1 MESRATSQ
9 EQPKQQAET
18 SISRG
23 HSVIKWGIYLYGIY
37 TLFLLVECIDF
48 LTYLHTPAPG
58 HHPTYNV
65 VHVAFIIIE
74 LIVHASITLG
84 LIILLNINNKT
95 SASIVQ
101 TVMFITGIRA
111 FMIYY
116 LYWHTAPDIHFVPY
130 IYKESNALGGFI
142 RALMLPAQII
152 WGITCV
158 WISMSIKKIKPN

>member
-1 MESRATSQ
+1 MESRATSH
-9 EQPKQQAET
+9 EQSKQQAET
-18 SISRG
+18 SISRV
-23 HSVIKWGIYLYGIY
+23 HSAIKRGIYLYGIY
-37 TLFLLVECIDF
+37 ALFLLVECIDF

-58 HHPTYNV
+58 HHPTYNL
-65 VHVAFIIIE
+65 VHVAFVIVE
-74 LIVHASITLG
+74 LIVHASITMG

-130 IYKESNALGGFI
+130 IYKESNALSGFI

-152 WGITCV
+152 WGITCL
-158 WISMSIKKIKPN
+158 WMSIKKKPQ